1 MHASEETHHPGR
13 NLASNAAQLRPARF
27 LCRMHACSSSPA
39 RCRTGNGKETRM
51 YTYIAIAAAFVI
63 YGVAARLF
71 NDAACSSIQQSN
83 MAFQELSWLLAAC
96 FL

>member
-1 MHASEETHHPGR
+1 
-13 NLASNAAQLRPARF
+13 
-27 LCRMHACSSSPA
+27 
-39 RCRTGNGKETRM
+39 M
-51 YTYIAIAAAFVI
+51 YTYIAIAATFVI